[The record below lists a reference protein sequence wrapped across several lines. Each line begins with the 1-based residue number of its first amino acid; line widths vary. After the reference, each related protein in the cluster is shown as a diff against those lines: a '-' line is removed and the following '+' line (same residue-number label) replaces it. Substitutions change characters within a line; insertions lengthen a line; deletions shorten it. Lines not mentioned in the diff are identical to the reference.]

1 MNLFKL
7 IWFLF
12 PTLTLWAVEP
22 GIASDPTPPTPV
34 VSNGDGT
41 GEEKRTFTQAEL
53 NALFGERGRQAK
65 QAAISELLKELGVEK
80 PEDIKAALKKAKDA
94 EAAQMTELEK
104 AQAEKADALKKA
116 EEAEQA
122 RTTTEAKAL
131 ERLMKAEVK
140 IAAAQ
145 MGFNDPADAWLYID
159 RTAIKV
165 TDDDTFE
172 GIDKALEAVVKSKPY
187 LVKADNKGSNGGT
200 PTRKPRPN
208 AQPESAP
215 APPVKRIIT
224 L

>member
-1 MNLFKL
+1 ME
-7 IWFLF
+7 
-12 PTLTLWAVEP
+12 TT
-22 GIASDPTPPTPV
+22 DTTTPAPPV
-34 VSNGDGT
+34 DSNGSGA

-65 QAAISELLKELGVEK
+65 QAAISELMKELGVEK

-94 EAAQMTELEK
+94 EVAQMTELEK

-131 ERLMKAEVK
+131 ERLMRAEV
-140 IAAAQ
+140 ISAASRLN
-145 MGFNDPADAWLYID
+145 FNDPADAWLYID

-165 TDDDTFE
+165 TDDDDFE
-172 GIDKALEAVVKSKPY
+172 GIDKALEVVVKAKPY
-187 LVKADNKGSNGGT
+187 LVKSDKQPGGGT
-200 PTRKPRPN
+200 PTRKPRTIQ
-208 AQPESAP
+208 QPEGAP
-215 APPVKRIIT
+215 APAVKRIVT